1 MGIQRARVT
10 IPDEEK
16 SWIESYSRARGIS
29 MAEAIRKA
37 ITRLREQEGQS
48 TYQSL
53 VAQTQ
58 GIWKKGNGLEYQTK
72 LRSEWE

>member
-1 MGIQRARVT
+1 
-10 IPDEEK
+10 
-16 SWIESYSRARGIS
+16 

-37 ITRLREQEGQS
+37 ITHLREQEGQS

-58 GIWKKGNGLEYQTK
+58 GVWKKGDGLEYQKK